1 MLDIAEAELQAHPH
15 TLTPPSASGSLA
27 NAARQAVLRRI
38 APALKHDMVVNLQA
52 VSLMAEM
59 LNARVERGG
68 VKPADLQSNISKLN
82 RLARDAVAG
91 CLQVMSWIEGGDD
104 DGIQLQQGVRECVA
118 LLSASLN
125 FRGFSLVDEVA
136 TAAADFEVRRNALRT
151 LLCGSL
157 LALADGSA
165 CPCELVVES
174 DVTDEPG
181 ALRVRCRPRTEQPQ
195 SVMPPASAM
204 GPRPQI
210 DWAEVQAL
218 AATEGV
224 ALQRGADHIR
234 MRLPR
239 AVVTSPVQMAPV

>member
-1 MLDIAEAELQAHPH
+1 MLDIADAELQAHPQEPA
-15 TLTPPSASGSLA
+15 LLGASASLA

-38 APALKHDMVVNLQA
+38 APALKHDMVVHLQA
-52 VSLMAEM
+52 VSMMAEM
-59 LNARVERGG
+59 LNARVERGA
-68 VKPADLQSNISKLN
+68 VNPADLQANISKLN
-82 RLARDAVAG
+82 RLARDAVGA
-91 CLQVMSWIEGGDD
+91 CLQVMGWIEGGDD
-104 DGIQLQQGVRECVA
+104 DSVELQHGVHECAA
-118 LLSASLN
+118 LLSASLS

-136 TAAADFEVRRNALRT
+136 ATDFEVRRNALRT

-157 LALADGSA
+157 LALADGAA
-165 CPCELVVES
+165 CPCELVVAS
-174 DVTDEPG
+174 DGPG
-181 ALRVRCRPRTEQPQ
+181 SLRVQCRPRKEQPPAPI
-195 SVMPPASAM
+195 PPASTM

-224 ALQRGADHIR
+224 ELRRAGEQIR